1 MLAVAILAGGLATRL
16 LPLTER
22 VPKSLL
28 EIAGRPFIFHQL
40 EMLRNEGV
48 DRVVLCVG
56 HLGEQIRA
64 VVGDGR
70 MHGIAIDYSFD
81 GDEPPL
87 GTSPL
92 PRLQLLG
99 TGGALRRAL
108 PLLGAAFF
116 VLNGD
121 SYLRCPLARIQS
133 AFEASGRPAL
143 MTVLRNDNRWERSN
157 VLYQNGEIIEYD
169 KHSPRADMAHVDFG
183 LSVLSNSVFA
193 PYAAAKVIDLA
204 DICRDLSRSGLLAA
218 FEVAERFHEIGSL
231 QGIAD
236 TEEFLSRKRDNV

>member
-1 MLAVAILAGGLATRL
+1 MAVAILAGGLATRL
-16 LPLTER
+16 RPLTDH
-22 VPKSLL
+22 VPKALL

-40 EMLRNEGV
+40 ELLRNEGV

-56 HLGEQIRA
+56 HLGQQIRA

-70 MHGIAIDYSFD
+70 SHGIAIDYSFD
-81 GDEPPL
+81 GDE
-87 GTSPL
+87 
-92 PRLQLLG
+92 LLG

-143 MTVLRNDNRWERSN
+143 MTVLRNDNRWDRSN
-157 VLYQNGEIIEYD
+157 VLYQNGEIMEYD

-183 LSVLSNSVFA
+183 LSVLSSAVFA
-193 PYAAAKVIDLA
+193 PYAAATVIDLA
-204 DICRDLSRSGLLAA
+204 DLCRDLSRRRLLAA
-218 FEVAERFHEIGSL
+218 FEVSERFHEIGSL

-236 TEEFLSRKRDNV
+236 TEEFLSRKRGNV

>member
-16 LPLTER
+16 RPLTDR

-28 EIAGRPFIFHQL
+28 EIAGCPFIFHQL

-48 DRVVLCVG
+48 ERVVLCVG

-64 VVGDGR
+64 AVGDGR
-70 MHGIAIDYSFD
+70 SHGIAIDYSFD
-81 GDEPPL
+81 GDE
-87 GTSPL
+87 
-92 PRLQLLG
+92 LLG

-108 PLLGAAFF
+108 PVLGAAFF

-157 VLYQNGEIIEYD
+157 VLYKNGQIIEYD
-169 KHSPRADMAHVDFG
+169 KHSPRADMAHIDFG
-183 LSVLSNSVFA
+183 LSVISSAVFA
-193 PYAAAKVIDLA
+193 PYATAKVIDLA
-204 DICRDLSRSGLLAA
+204 DICQDLSRSGLLAA
-218 FEVAERFHEIGSL
+218 FEVMERFYEIGSP

>member
-16 LPLTER
+16 RPLTDR

-70 MHGIAIDYSFD
+70 AHGMAIDYSFD
-81 GDEPPL
+81 GDE
-87 GTSPL
+87 
-92 PRLQLLG
+92 LLG

-108 PLLGAAFF
+108 PILGAAFF

-157 VLYQNGEIIEYD
+157 VLYRNSEIIDYD
-169 KHSPRADMAHVDFG
+169 KHSPRADMAHIDFG
-183 LSVLSNSVFA
+183 LSVLSSAVFT

-218 FEVAERFHEIGSL
+218 FEVSERFYEIGSL

>member
-16 LPLTER
+16 RPLTDR

-64 VVGDGR
+64 AVGDGR
-70 MHGIAIDYSFD
+70 AHGMEIDYSFD
-81 GDEPPL
+81 GSE
-87 GTSPL
+87 
-92 PRLQLLG
+92 LLG

-108 PLLGAAFF
+108 PILGAAFF

-133 AFEASGRPAL
+133 AYEACGRPAL

-157 VLYQNGEIIEYD
+157 VLYSNGAIIEYD
-169 KHSPRADMAHVDFG
+169 KHSLRADMAHVDFG
-183 LSVLSNSVFA
+183 LSVLSSAVFA

-204 DICRDLSRSGLLAA
+204 DICQDLSRSGLLAA
-218 FEVAERFHEIGSL
+218 FEVSERFYEIGSL

>member
-16 LPLTER
+16 RPLTDR
-22 VPKSLL
+22 VPKALL

-64 VVGDGR
+64 VVGDGQA
-70 MHGIAIDYSFD
+70 HGMAIDYSFD
-81 GDEPPL
+81 GSE
-87 GTSPL
+87 
-92 PRLQLLG
+92 LLG

-108 PLLGAAFF
+108 PILGAAFF

-133 AFEASGRPAL
+133 AYEASRRPAL

-157 VLYQNGEIIEYD
+157 VLYRNGAIIEYD
-169 KHSPRADMAHVDFG
+169 KHSQRADMAHVDFG
-183 LSVLSNSVFA
+183 LSVLSSSVFA

-218 FEVAERFHEIGSL
+218 FEVSERFHEIGSL

-236 TEEFLSRKRDNV
+236 TEEFLSRKRDNT

>member
-16 LPLTER
+16 RPLTDR

-40 EMLRNEGV
+40 ELLRNEGV

-70 MHGIAIDYSFD
+70 THGIAIDYSFD
-81 GDEPPL
+81 GSE
-87 GTSPL
+87 
-92 PRLQLLG
+92 LLG

-108 PLLGAAFF
+108 PILGAAFF

-133 AFEASGRPAL
+133 AYEASRRPAL
-143 MTVLRNDNRWERSN
+143 MTVLRNDNHWERSN
-157 VLYQNGEIIEYD
+157 VLYRNGEIIEYD
-169 KHSPRADMAHVDFG
+169 KHSQRVDMAHVDFG
-183 LSVLSNSVFA
+183 LSVLSSSVFA
-193 PYAAAKVIDLA
+193 SYAAAKVIDLA
-204 DICRDLSRSGLLAA
+204 DICRDLSRSRLLAA
-218 FEVAERFHEIGSL
+218 FEVSERFYEIGSL

-236 TEEFLSRKRDNV
+236 TEEFLSRKRDNT

>member
-16 LPLTER
+16 RPLTDR

-40 EMLRNEGV
+40 ELLRNEGV

-56 HLGEQIRA
+56 HLGEQIQA

-70 MHGIAIDYSFD
+70 AHGMAIDYSFD
-81 GDEPPL
+81 GSE
-87 GTSPL
+87 
-92 PRLQLLG
+92 LLG

-108 PLLGAAFF
+108 PALGAAFF

-133 AFEASGRPAL
+133 AYEASGRPAL

-157 VLYQNGEIIEYD
+157 VLYRNGEIIEYD
-169 KHSPRADMAHVDFG
+169 KHSQRADMAHIDFG
-183 LSVLSNSVFA
+183 LSVISSAVFS
-193 PYAAAKVIDLA
+193 PYAGAKVLDLA
-204 DICRDLSRSGLLAA
+204 DVCHDLSRSGRLAA
-218 FEVAERFHEIGSL
+218 FDVSERFYEIGSL

>member
-16 LPLTER
+16 RPLTDR
-22 VPKSLL
+22 VPKALL

-40 EMLRNEGV
+40 ELLRNEGV

-70 MHGIAIDYSFD
+70 THGIAIDYSFD
-81 GDEPPL
+81 GSE
-87 GTSPL
+87 
-92 PRLQLLG
+92 LLG

-108 PLLGAAFF
+108 PILGAAFF

-133 AFEASGRPAL
+133 AYEASRRPAL
-143 MTVLRNDNRWERSN
+143 MTVLRNDNHWERSN
-157 VLYQNGEIIEYD
+157 VLYRNGEIIEYD
-169 KHSPRADMAHVDFG
+169 KHSQRADMAHIDFG
-183 LSVLSNSVFA
+183 LSVISSAVFA
-193 PYAAAKVIDLA
+193 PYAAAKVLDLA
-204 DICRDLSRSGLLAA
+204 DICRDLSRSGRLAA
-218 FEVAERFHEIGSL
+218 FEVSERFYEIGSL

-236 TEEFLSRKRDNV
+236 TEEFLSRKRDNT

>member
-16 LPLTER
+16 RPLTDR

-40 EMLRNEGV
+40 DLLRNEGV

-70 MHGIAIDYSFD
+70 SHGIAIDYSFD
-81 GDEPPL
+81 GDE
-87 GTSPL
+87 
-92 PRLQLLG
+92 LLG

-108 PLLGAAFF
+108 PVLGAAFF

-121 SYLRCPLARIQS
+121 SYLRCPLARIQT
-133 AFEASGRPAL
+133 AYEASGRPAL
-143 MTVLRNDNRWERSN
+143 MTVLRNDNRWGRSN

-169 KHSPRADMAHVDFG
+169 KHSPRADMAHIDFG
-183 LSVLSNSVFA
+183 LSVLSSAVFA

-218 FEVAERFHEIGSL
+218 FEVSERFHEIGSL

>member
-16 LPLTER
+16 RPLTDR

-70 MHGIAIDYSFD
+70 THGIAIDYSFD
-81 GDEPPL
+81 GNE
-87 GTSPL
+87 
-92 PRLQLLG
+92 LLG

-108 PLLGAAFF
+108 PVLGAAFF

-133 AFEASGRPAL
+133 AYEASGRPAL

-157 VLYQNGEIIEYD
+157 VLYRDGEIIEYD
-169 KHSPRADMAHVDFG
+169 KHSSRADMAHVDFG
-183 LSVLSNSVFA
+183 LSVLSSAVFV

-218 FEVAERFHEIGSL
+218 FEVSERFHEIGSL

>member
-16 LPLTER
+16 RPLTDR

-40 EMLRNEGV
+40 ELLRNEGV

-70 MHGIAIDYSFD
+70 THGIAIDYSFD
-81 GDEPPL
+81 GSE
-87 GTSPL
+87 
-92 PRLQLLG
+92 LLG

-108 PLLGAAFF
+108 PILGAAFF

-133 AFEASGRPAL
+133 AYEASRRPAL
-143 MTVLRNDNRWERSN
+143 MTVLRNDNHWERSN
-157 VLYQNGEIIEYD
+157 VLYRHGEIIEYD
-169 KHSPRADMAHVDFG
+169 KHSQRADMAHVDFG
-183 LSVLSNSVFA
+183 LSVLSSSVFA
-193 PYAAAKVIDLA
+193 SYAAAKVIDLA

-218 FEVAERFHEIGSL
+218 FEVAERFYEIGSL

-236 TEEFLSRKRDNV
+236 TEEFLSRKRDNT